1 MRLVMLLFSLLLIT
15 TQCTQR
21 RAKST
26 PDTFTGLTTQLLE
39 DYWALFPSQ
48 ATYQGIRTHDTV
60 ITLPNTT
67 HRDAVRSFA
76 HSYLDQ
82 LSHYAMDSLSTRQQ
96 MEYQVVRNLLQKLVW
111 QVDTL
116 QEHAWNAAYY
126 NVGPST
132 GILLK
137 GRFAPLNERLLAIY
151 DRLPYISEYYATA
164 QQQLTRPTKEH
175 IEMGIQQNEGTLALV
190 RDELADSLAV
200 SGLDNAV
207 KAQFQERID
216 NAVAAIKGYLA
227 FLEQQLATRQDFASF
242 RLGEELYNKLF
253 AYELVSA
260 YTPEELLAVAEAQ
273 LEETHI
279 NMLRLTQKLWPTYFD
294 EPLSTL
300 DFSHIQRLI
309 DTLST
314 NHAEPANFLSAI
326 QTQMDTLVNFVREK
340 DLVFLDSTKPLVVRQ
355 APGYLQGIAL
365 VSISAPGPY
374 DKQGDTYYNV
384 NDLTQYD
391 AATAES
397 WLREYN
403 DYMLQILNIHE
414 AIPGHYVQLAYA
426 NESPSQILSIFG
438 SNTMIEG
445 WACYAER
452 MMLEAGYGADSDE
465 LQLLYYK
472 WYLRIIANTIIDI
485 GVHTREMTK
494 EEVMTLL
501 VDNAFQEKAEAENK
515 WQRVQRTQVQL
526 CSYFNGLMEILD
538 LRDEMRVRDA
548 DAFTLRDFHDQFLG
562 YGSAPVTFIR
572 QAMTGD

>member
-1 MRLVMLLFSLLLIT
+1 MRWFVLLVSLLYLT
-15 TQCTQR
+15 TQCTSDR
-21 RAKST
+21 KASV
-26 PDTFTGLTTQLLE
+26 PETFPELTDQLLT
-39 DYWALFPSQ
+39 DYWSLFPSQ
-48 ATYQGIRTHDTV
+48 ATYQGVRSHDTV
-60 ITLPNTT
+60 VTLPNAT
-67 HRDAVRSFA
+67 HREAVRSFA
-76 HSYLDQ
+76 HGYLHQ
-82 LSHYAMDSLSTRQQ
+82 LSQFEPDSLPTQQQ
-96 MEYQVVRNLLQKLVW
+96 MEFAVVRNLLQKLVW

-116 QEHAWNAAYY
+116 QEHTWNAAYY
-126 NVGPST
+126 NLGPST

-137 GRFAPLNERLLAIY
+137 GRFASLNERLLAIY
-151 DRLPYISEYYATA
+151 DRLPYTGEYYRLAA
-164 QQQLTRPTKEH
+164 DQLTEPTREH
-175 IEMGIQQNEGTLALV
+175 LEMAIQQNEGTLSLLQ
-190 RDELADSLAV
+190 DEVADSLAA
-200 SGLDNAV
+200 STLDNAV
-207 KAQFQERID
+207 KAQFQKRID
-216 NAVAAIKGYLA
+216 SAVTAVEGYLA
-227 FLEQQLATRQDFASF
+227 FLEQELTSHEDFASF
-242 RLGEELYNKLF
+242 RLGSDRYEKMF

-260 YTPEELLAVAEAQ
+260 YTPDELLAVAEAQ

-279 NMLRLTQKLWPTYFD
+279 KMLRLTQKLWPKYFD
-294 EPLSTL
+294 EPLASL

-309 DTLST
+309 DTLSS
-314 NHAEPANFLSAI
+314 NHATPANFLTAI
-326 QTQMDTLVNFVREK
+326 QTQMDTLVQFVREK

-391 AATAES
+391 PAVAES

-426 NESPSQILSIFG
+426 NESPSQVLSIFG

-452 MMLEAGYGADSDE
+452 MMLEAGFGADSDE

-485 GVHTREMTK
+485 GVHTQEMSK
-494 EEVMTLL
+494 DEVMKLL
-501 VDNAFQEKAEAENK
+501 VDGAFQESAEAENK

-538 LRDEMRVRDA
+538 LRDEMMVQQGDNF
-548 DAFTLRDFHDQFLG
+548 DLRQFHDQFLS
-562 YGSAPVTFIR
+562 YGSAPVKFIR
-572 QAMTGD
+572 EAMVPE